1 MKRGFLVKYRFKTN
15 SAQETIALGEKIGK
29 LLRGGDII
37 AYSGGLGAGKTTITR
52 GISVGMGLGDEVTSP
67 TFALVNEYRGDRLS
81 LIHFDMY
88 RINSADDLETTGFF
102 DYMDED
108 SVLAVEWSENIDDE
122 LPENAIRI
130 DIQRVDDES
139 RIITLNGDER
149 FENIRN

>member
-1 MKRGFLVKYRFKTN
+1 MTKVYKTS
-15 SAQETIALGEKIGK
+15 SAAETIALGEEIGRRLK
-29 LLRGGDII
+29 GGDLI

-52 GISVGMGLGDEVTSP
+52 GISIGMGLGDEVTSP

-108 SVLAVEWSENIDDE
+108 TVLAVE
-122 LPENAIRI
+122 LPEDALRI
-130 DIQRVDDES
+130 DIQRIDEDSREISITAPEGDD
-139 RIITLNGDER
+139 R
-149 FENIRN
+149 FENISY